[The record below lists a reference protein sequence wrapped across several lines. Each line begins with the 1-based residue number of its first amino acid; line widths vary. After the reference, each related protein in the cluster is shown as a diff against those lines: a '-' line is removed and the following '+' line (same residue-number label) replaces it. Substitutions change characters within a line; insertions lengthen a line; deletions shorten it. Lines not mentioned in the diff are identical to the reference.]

1 MRLRLY
7 QRPHDMKLRMIK
19 INIYL
24 IGMMGSGKTTI
35 GQELAGR
42 LNLPL
47 VELDKAIEK
56 VGLSISEIFER
67 YGETGFRDME
77 TEAVR
82 STANH
87 EEAVIST
94 GGGVILRSDNINIMK
109 ENGYVVYLKGN
120 TETLVKNL
128 TKGRDSRPLL
138 KEGDLREKVCSLMA
152 VRAEKYMMASTHVVE
167 VDALTPAGIAD
178 KIIKQLKL

>member
-1 MRLRLY
+1 
-7 QRPHDMKLRMIK
+7 MIK

-56 VGLSISEIFER
+56 VGMSIPEIFER
-67 YGETGFRDME
+67 YGEAGFRDME

-82 STANH
+82 STAAH
-87 EEAVIST
+87 AQAVIST
-94 GGGVILRSDNINIMK
+94 GGGVILRPENVSIMN
-109 ENGYVVYLKGN
+109 ENGVVVYLKGN
-120 TETLVKNL
+120 IETLIKNL
-128 TKGRDSRPLL
+128 TNGRASRPLL
-138 KEGDLREKVCSLMA
+138 KEGNLRKNICSLMA
-152 VRAEKYMMASTHVVE
+152 IRAEKYMKASTYVIE
-167 VDALTPAGIAD
+167 VDDLTPAGITD